1 MRFSTKQMKDER
13 RRAAK
18 NAVAAAIR
26 SRKITLALVI
36 AVCLGIGYAAGF
48 YTPMVVAFLNK

>member
-1 MRFSTKQMKDER
+1 MRFTTKQMKAER

-26 SRKITLALVI
+26 SRKITLTLIVVA
-36 AVCLGIGYAAGF
+36 CLGIGYAAGF
-48 YTPMVVAFLNK
+48 YTPMVVAFFNK